1 MIADGELVL
10 YVSPKGKRYLR
21 RLDPRDPLHTHDGKF
36 EVEDVRAAGF
46 GGRAAS
52 HLGIRY
58 LILRPTL
65 YDLCKNLKRQT
76 QIIYPKDLGYI
87 MMRLSVGP
95 GARVVEA
102 GSGSG
107 SMTTALAWFVGPTGK
122 VYTYE
127 RREEFKKL
135 CGRNLA
141 WAGLDDGRVEQC
153 ERDIALGF
161 DQTDADALFLDVR
174 TPWEYLE
181 QAHAAVKVGA
191 PMAFLL
197 PTMNQVADLVRG
209 LQDGPFM
216 DVEVLEILVRRWKPV
231 PDRMRP
237 TDRMVAHTTFLVF
250 CRAAPE
256 GMVGGL
262 TAAQIAGAA
271 AGSDDGAG
279 DEAGEEICGADVDAE
294 TGSGP
299 CRADD
304 ALSEEIGEMPGDL
317 AAAAEDEPDV
327 ESGDGPDGPSCARA
341 ARTGDADAG

>member
-21 RLDPRDPLHTHDGKF
+21 KLDVRDPLHTHDGKF
-36 EVEDVRAAGF
+36 EVEDVRVAGF
-46 GGRAAS
+46 GGRVTS
-52 HLGIRY
+52 HLGIKY
-58 LILRPTL
+58 LVLRPTL
-65 YDLCKNLKRQT
+65 YDLCKNLRRQT

-153 ERDIALGF
+153 ERDIEQGF

-174 TPWEYLE
+174 TPWEYLS
-181 QAHAAVKVGA
+181 QAHAAVKPGA

-197 PTMNQVADLVRG
+197 PTMNQVSDLVRG
-209 LQDGPFM
+209 LQEGPFM
-216 DVEVLEILVRRWKPV
+216 DIEVLEILVRRWKPV

-262 TAAQIAGAA
+262 TASEIAGSKKAF
-271 AGSDDGAG
+271 G
-279 DEAGEEICGADVDAE
+279 DEAEACGQDVDGETEGAPCAPDDLIAE
-294 TGSGP
+294 
-299 CRADD
+299 
-304 ALSEEIGEMPGDL
+304 EVGEMPTDVAASTSDADETD
-317 AAAAEDEPDV
+317 AAARRDGSDAE
-327 ESGDGPDGPSCARA
+327 
-341 ARTGDADAG
+341 

>member
-1 MIADGELVL
+1 MISDGELVL

-36 EVEDVRAAGF
+36 EIEDVRAAGF
-46 GGRAAS
+46 GGRAVS
-52 HLGIRY
+52 HLGIKY
-58 LILRPTL
+58 LVLKPTL
-65 YDLCKNLKRQT
+65 YDLCKNLRRQT

-107 SMTTALAWFVGPTGK
+107 SMTMALAWFVGPTGK

-153 ERDIALGF
+153 ERDIVDGF
-161 DQTDADALFLDVR
+161 DQTDVDALFLDVR
-174 TPWEYLE
+174 TPWEYLA
-181 QAHAAVKVGA
+181 QARAAVKTGA

-197 PTMNQVADLVRG
+197 PTMNQVSDLVRG
-209 LQDGPFM
+209 LQEGPFM

-262 TAAQIAGAA
+262 TASEIAGSKKAFAGEDVDGLEEACGEDVDGETAGEPCLPGAA
-271 AGSDDGAG
+271 AH
-279 DEAGEEICGADVDAE
+279 DEV
-294 TGSGP
+294 
-299 CRADD
+299 
-304 ALSEEIGEMPGDL
+304 GEMPGDVL
-317 AAAAEDEPDV
+317 EAAGEDAG
-327 ESGDGPDGPSCARA
+327 ESSEDALDGDPCARA
-341 ARTGDADAG
+341 GRPACDPDAG

>member
-36 EVEDVRAAGF
+36 EVEDVRAASF
-46 GGRAAS
+46 GGRATS
-52 HLGIRY
+52 HLGIKY
-58 LILRPTL
+58 LVLKPTL
-65 YDLCKNLKRQT
+65 YDLCKNLRRQT

-107 SMTTALAWFVGPTGK
+107 SMTMALAWFVGPTGK

-153 ERDIALGF
+153 ERDIELGF
-161 DQTDADALFLDVR
+161 DQTDVDALFLDVR
-174 TPWEYLE
+174 TPWEYLT
-181 QAHAAVKVGA
+181 QAHAAVKPGA

-209 LQDGPFM
+209 LQEGPFM
-216 DVEVLEILVRRWKPV
+216 DIEVLEILVRRWKPV

-262 TAAQIAGAA
+262 TASEIAG
-271 AGSDDGAG
+271 SRKPL
-279 DEAGEEICGADVDAE
+279 AGEEEDCGDDVDGETAGMPCAQDDLAAAE
-294 TGSGP
+294 V
-299 CRADD
+299 
-304 ALSEEIGEMPGDL
+304 GEMPGDVL
-317 AAAAEDEPDV
+317 EAAGEDAGEASED
-327 ESGDGPDGPSCARA
+327 SLDGCPCGRTD
-341 ARTGDADAG
+341 RTGDTDAG